1 MWAGGGAGGRVTP
14 VDDTDGRVFGR
25 GDHRERV
32 VEAALRTGPVRTTGA
47 EELGLRI
54 GDDVVHSK
62 WGEGVVIDLS
72 GQGDKAEVT
81 VRFPTVGE
89 KRLLLA
95 WSPLTRP

>member
-1 MWAGGGAGGRVTP
+1 MTPTAGSSGAATIANGSSRP
-14 VDDTDGRVFGR
+14 PC
-25 GDHRERV
+25 
-32 VEAALRTGPVRTTGA
+32 GPRRCRTTGA

-72 GQGDKAEVT
+72 GEGDKAEVT

-95 WSPLTRP
+95 WSPLSRP